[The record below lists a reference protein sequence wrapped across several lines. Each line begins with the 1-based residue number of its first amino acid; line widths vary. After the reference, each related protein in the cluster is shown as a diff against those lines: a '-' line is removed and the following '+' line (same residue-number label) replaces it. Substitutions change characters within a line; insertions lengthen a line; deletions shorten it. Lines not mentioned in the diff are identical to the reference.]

1 MIIITTT
8 PITAIQMTLLDAKNP
23 FDLPDFSV
31 TEAEGPFACFWGAS
45 ATGGKLGN
53 GEMAGGGEGMIDVL
67 KGFPSF
73 LQNTCYHYKQIKN
86 KDYTIQIENAK
97 WTGMENHPS
106 TFQITSEYIAS
117 TITMTCT
124 IWLMRFFCLWMWTC
138 SL

>member
-23 FDLPDFSV
+23 FDLSDFCV

-67 KGFPSF
+67 NGFPSF

-86 KDYTIQIENAK
+86 KDYTRHWKCLMNRHGKSSIIEAIK
-97 WTGMENHPS
+97 P
-106 TFQITSEYIAS
+106 FK
-117 TITMTCT
+117 
-124 IWLMRFFCLWMWTC
+124 
-138 SL
+138 